1 MTKLNTLKRYY
12 VNVKFE
18 KYGTY
23 TIEATSKE
31 HALEIYND
39 GDYGWSDYSEDF
51 GEFNEVVEDVEEEVF
66 ADTQLSLEGVMQPV
80 KCNPIEYKRIMTYD
94 PEHYYAVQ
102 SFLEDDELTKVWDI
116 IETALNRR
124 GYDVSNAELSMRLYD
139 NELTENIWHDMET

>member
-1 MTKLNTLKRYY
+1 MTKLNTLKRFY

-31 HALEIYND
+31 QALEIYND

-66 ADTQLSLEGVMQPV
+66 ADTQLSLTGV
-80 KCNPIEYKRIMTYD
+80 
-94 PEHYYAVQ
+94 
-102 SFLEDDELTKVWDI
+102 F
-116 IETALNRR
+116 
-124 GYDVSNAELSMRLYD
+124 
-139 NELTENIWHDMET
+139 

>member
-1 MTKLNTLKRYY
+1 MTKLNTVKRFYI
-12 VNVKFE
+12 NVKFE

-66 ADTQLSLEGVMQPV
+66 ADTQLSLSGV
-80 KCNPIEYKRIMTYD
+80 
-94 PEHYYAVQ
+94 
-102 SFLEDDELTKVWDI
+102 F
-116 IETALNRR
+116 
-124 GYDVSNAELSMRLYD
+124 
-139 NELTENIWHDMET
+139 